1 MGELGELWELWEFP
15 VERSSALAPE
25 ADKSQPA
32 FFFLVEKRKKKEKGL
47 CYGVF
52 RLISVNVTEG
62 IGI

>member
-32 FFFLVEKRKKKEKGL
+32 FFFWSKREKKKKRACVME
-47 CYGVF
+47 YFV
-52 RLISVNVTEG
+52 
-62 IGI
+62 